1 MERAFTVWFRD
12 EGLENGFGFQLAIEI
27 KLIADELT
35 VAMSCVLTRPLA
47 EKARQSFQKGGFA
60 APIPSEK
67 IMRAILQRDIFGD
80 CSEDGVIPDG
90 QSLGE
95 RY

>member
-1 MERAFTVWFRD
+1 MI
-12 EGLENGFGFQLAIEI
+12 ENGFGFQLAIEI

-35 VAMSCVLTRPLA
+35 VAMSCVLAGPLA

-60 APIPSEK
+60 TPIPSEK

-80 CSEDGVIPDG
+80 CSEDGVITDG